1 MKRILLKIFIIP
13 LLFFVSTSYGQTVY
27 DWTNGAG
34 TGNTSW
40 KTPSNWKST
49 TGGVTTNPATT
60 YPGQTSNT
68 DMVQF
73 AMNNNYYSNAQ
84 RPNVVSGDSI
94 SVKSVTIGDNS
105 NTNNV
110 QIDVYVRIDGILNV
124 TDTLLQQHSNNQGLV
139 GTLDSGYK
147 FPPGYDY
154 HIQTYLYGKGK
165 LYAGAIKIGDNTV
178 PAISGVNNI
187 TRFDFGNGAAGLGL
201 TTVVSGDFIVNSVT
215 QNDPT
220 THNIISVNNANC
232 AVIDGTLTINGTL
245 KLQNTGTISYT
256 NTQFQPQARFGLQVF
271 GNGWNTILNLK
282 GAHALSTSGADPI
295 TGLYGSNYYDFY
307 VMDRQTLITG
317 STNWDK
323 TTVIYSGNV
332 DQEVYTNSSFPQTSV
347 FDNNGGNY
355 NYLEFSGSGTKTVD
369 ATTNAS
375 YPLSI
380 SGDITLDPG
389 TETVNLSTNNPTLL
403 LNNGSNMIFT
413 SYGTP
418 PNPNYT
424 YTLANS
430 TNFISGTGS
439 TFQNGSVALT
449 IPGTTTN
456 GGTFNTG
463 AGALTMTGAFTNTGT
478 FNQSG
483 AGTVTASSTTSNS
496 GVYNQGGSGALTF
509 TGALTNSGTV
519 NQTSSGT
526 VACSSTATNSGTYNQ
541 NGTGTLTFT
550 GAATNTGTIN
560 DTNTGAINLNGTFNN
575 SGSAALF
582 KQSAG
587 AINFNTTYTN
597 TGTFRAT
604 GGTENLSQS
613 GTLSLVDNSS
623 AWVGSSIT
631 PASGGTTFFNVNAL
645 NSGTVSMTGTGQ
657 FYVASTGTLNMSNNT
672 TLTTGNILTLVSD
685 VNGAATVTTIP
696 SGCTISG
703 NVDVQ
708 RYVSANRAYR
718 LVSSPVYGGNDGTNN
733 YYGLSYLETNTYLT
747 GDGGGFDK
755 AGNPTLY
762 LYRENNIP
770 QYTTFFNSNYR
781 GIANITNPAAINMD
795 DPSYPVVDIPVGSG
809 YLFYFRGS
817 RKQASL
823 ATLTTPGAAATTDT
837 LNAVGTL
844 NTGNITVHDWYT
856 PSSANL
862 GYTTISGDLT
872 VEGMN
877 LVGNPYASSIDWDQY
892 GSGIIVNQV
901 SPFSYKLIP
910 TGAQGAGNYD
920 VYQEGTNIGGN
931 KQGTQGTANANIIA
945 SGEGFF
951 VQAIDPTASL
961 TFTEAAKTNTLVT
974 GGSLYMSRMITTTVP
989 QYLRLQLALDTMNTD
1004 GIIVNFNSGASTAYK
1019 PQEDAIYRVGT
1030 GKVSLSSLSS
1040 DNKAL
1045 AINTEPL
1052 SNGLVIP
1059 LKVAATVGGAYT
1071 LNMKSISGIPQIY
1084 DVWLKDA
1091 FTKDSINMRTTAS
1104 YSFTISTSD
1113 TTTFGSN
1120 RFSLVMEEDPAL
1132 AYKLL
1137 SFTGDKIDGKPQ
1149 VQLVWK
1155 TQNEQNY
1162 THFTIQRSTD
1172 NGKTFDVIG
1181 SITSSGLGAYSF
1193 LDKSPSRHNDNQY
1206 RLKQEDI
1213 SNNITYSSIVTVRID
1228 GRMPRN
1234 LNLYPNPALS
1244 TIYLD
1249 IDPKAGATSY
1259 SIRITNSCG
1268 TVVKYAVVTDTHWQD
1283 NVSRLLTGTY
1293 LVQVVNDKD
1302 NSIIGQAKFV
1312 KL

>member
-1 MKRILLKIFIIP
+1 MKRFFPGIFIIP
-13 LLFFVSTSYGQTVY
+13 LLFFACHSFAQTVY
-27 DWTNGAG
+27 DWTGAVS
-34 TGNTSW
+34 T
-40 KTPSNWKST
+40 NWKIAGNWAVSGAT
-49 TGGVTTNPATT
+49 ATNW
-60 YPGQTSNT
+60 PGQTSNT
-68 DMVQF
+68 DRVQLGINDF
-73 AMNNNYYSNAQ
+73 FTITT
-84 RPNVVSGDSI
+84 RPDIGATDSI
-94 SVKSVTIGDNS
+94 SVTSVTIGDNTDLNGIQS
-105 NTNNV
+105 AL
-110 QIDVYVRIDGILNV
+110 YLRIDGKLNV
-124 TDTLLQQHSNNQGLV
+124 IDTLLQKHSNNSGLV
-139 GTLDSGYK
+139 GNGTITYPS
-147 FPPGYDY
+147 GYDY
-154 HIQTYLYGKGK
+154 SIQSYVYGPGK
-165 LYAGAIKIGDNTV
+165 LYCQTIQIGDNTV
-178 PAISGVNNI
+178 SLVNGINNI
-187 TRFDFGNGAAGLGL
+187 TRFNLGNGGVGLGL
-201 TTVVSGDFIVNSVT
+201 TTVVYGNFVVNSVT
-215 QNDPT
+215 KNDPT
-220 THNIISVNNANC
+220 TDVIISVSNSNFALYS
-232 AVIDGTLTINGTL
+232 GSLTVNGQL
-245 KLQNTGTISYT
+245 RLQNTGDINYST
-256 NTQFQPQARFGLQVF
+256 TQFQPQARFSLQAF
-271 GNGWNTILNLK
+271 NNNSATYLYLK
-282 GAHALSTSGADPI
+282 GANALWAQPQDP
-295 TGLYGSNYYDFY
+295 TYHTYGSNFFDFFI
-307 VMDRQTLITG
+307 VDRQTMINNGG
-317 STNWDK
+317 SSTTQPTMATPDK
-323 TTVIYSGNV
+323 TVVVYSGNT
-332 DQEVYTNSSFPQTSV
+332 DQEVYTNNSFPVPPAVANAV
-347 FDNNGGNY
+347 FDNDGGVY
-355 NYLEFSGSGTKTVD
+355 EYLEFSGSGKKTLD
-369 ATTNAS
+369 ATSATI
-375 YPLSI
+375 PFTI

-389 TETVNLSTNNPTLL
+389 TETVDLTTNNPTLT
-403 LNNGSNMIFT
+403 LNTGSNITFMSFSTTNISWT
-413 SYGTP
+413 I
-418 PNPNYT
+418 PNV
-424 YTLANS
+424 S
-430 TNFISGTGS
+430 KFISGTGS
-439 TFQNGSVALT
+439 TFQNGSAALT

-456 GGTFNTG
+456 GGTFVNG
-463 AGALTMTGAFTNTGT
+463 SGALTMTGAFTNTGT

-483 AGTVTASSTTSNS
+483 AGAVTASNTTSNS
-496 GVYNQGGSGALTF
+496 GTYNQAGIGALTF

-550 GAATNTGTIN
+550 GATTNTGTIN
-560 DTNTGAINLNGTFNN
+560 DTNTGAINLNNTFNN

-587 AINFNTTYTN
+587 TINFNNSYTN

-604 GGTENLSQS
+604 GGTENLNQS
-613 GTLSLVDNSS
+613 GTLSLVDNSI

-645 NSGTVSMTGTGQ
+645 NGGTVALSGSGQ

-672 TLTTGNILTLVSD
+672 ALTTGGILTLVSD
-685 VNGAATVTTIP
+685 VNGAATVTAIP
-696 SGCTISG
+696 SGCTITG

-817 RKQASL
+817 RNQAHL

-862 GYTTISGDLT
+862 GFTTVSLDPT

-931 KQGTQGTANANIIA
+931 KQGTQGTPNANIIA

-951 VQAIDPTASL
+951 VQAMDPTASL

-1004 GIIVNFNSGASTAYK
+1004 GIIINFNSGASTVYK

-1030 GKVSLSSLSS
+1030 GKVSLASLSS

-1059 LKVAATVGGAYT
+1059 LKVATTAGGTYT

-1091 FTKDSINMRTTAS
+1091 FTKDSVNMRTTAS
-1104 YSFTISTSD
+1104 YSFTINTSD

-1137 SFTGDKIDGKPQ
+1137 SFSGDKVDGKPQ

-1162 THFTIQRSTD
+1162 TDFTIQRSTD

-1181 SITSSGLGAYSF
+1181 SITSSGLGTYSF

-1213 SNNITYSSIVTVRID
+1213 SNNVTYSGLVTVRID

-1259 SIRITNSCG
+1259 SVRITNSCG
-1268 TVVKYAVVTDTHWQD
+1268 TVVKYVVITDTHWQD

>member
-13 LLFFVSTSYGQTVY
+13 LLILSSHSFAQTVY
-27 DWTNGAG
+27 DWTDSLKTQDWTTPGNWSING
-34 TGNTSW
+34 
-40 KTPSNWKST
+40 
-49 TGGVTTNPATT
+49 VQATT
-60 YPGQTSNT
+60 YPGQSPST
-68 DMVQF
+68 DEVQF
-73 AMNNNYYSNAQ
+73 AINYYYKLAT
-84 RPNVVSGDSI
+84 RPDLATGKTVT
-94 SVKSVTIGDNS
+94 VKSVKIGDNS
-105 NTNNV
+105 NANNA
-110 QIDVYVRIDGILNV
+110 QTDIWIRIDGKLTV
-124 TDTLLQQHSNNQGLV
+124 TDTLLQEHSNNQGLV

-154 HIQTYLYGKGK
+154 HIQTYLYGTGQ
-165 LYAGAIKIGDNTV
+165 LVVGTMQIGDNTV
-178 PAISGVNNI
+178 PPTSLNGVNNI
-187 TRFDFGNGAAGLGL
+187 TRFNLGNSGAGLGL
-201 TTVVSGDFIVNSVT
+201 TTTVLGDLIINSVT
-215 QNDPT
+215 RNDAT
-220 THNIISVNNANC
+220 TQQILSVNNANFGIN
-232 AVIDGTLTINGTL
+232 AGTLTVDGTI
-245 KLQNTGTISYT
+245 KLQNTGTIKYT
-256 NTQFQPQARFGLQVF
+256 SSNYQPQARLSLQVF
-271 GNGWNTILNLK
+271 GNGANTILYLN
-282 GAHALSTSGADPI
+282 GANALWAQPTDST
-295 TGLYGSNYYDFY
+295 TGLAGSNYFDFF
-307 VMDRQTLITG
+307 VMDRQTLISG
-317 STNWDK
+317 STNWGK
-323 TTVIYSGNV
+323 TTVVYSGNV
-332 DQEVYTNSSFPQTSV
+332 NQEVFTNSSFPQTSV
-347 FDNNGGNY
+347 FDNDGGNY
-355 NYLEFSGSGTKTVD
+355 NYLEFSGSGTKTID
-369 ATTNAS
+369 ATSAS

-389 TETVNLSTNNPTLL
+389 TETVNLSTNSPTLL
-403 LNNGSNMIFT
+403 LNNTNMVFT
-413 SYGTP
+413 SYGTS

-424 YTLANS
+424 YTLANA
-430 TNFISGTGS
+430 TNFVSGTGS

-449 IPGTTTN
+449 IPGTTSN

-463 AGALTMTGAFTNTGT
+463 TAALTMAGTFTNTGT

-496 GVYNQGGSGALTF
+496 GIYNQAGSGALTF

-526 VACSSTATNSGTYNQ
+526 VACSSTTNNSGTYNQ
-541 NGTGTLTFT
+541 AGTGTLTFT

-560 DTNTGAINLNGTFNN
+560 DTNTGAINLNNTFNN

-587 AINFNTTYTN
+587 TINFNNSYTN

-604 GGTENLSQS
+604 GGTENLNQS
-613 GTLSLVDNSS
+613 GTLSLVDNSI
-623 AWVGSSIT
+623 AWVGSSII
-631 PASGGTTFFNVNAL
+631 PPSGGTTFFNVNAL
-645 NSGTVSMTGTGQ
+645 NGGTVALSGSGQ

-672 TLTTGNILTLVSD
+672 ALATGGILTLVSD

-696 SGCTISG
+696 SGCTIGG

-931 KQGTQGTANANIIA
+931 KQGTQGTPNANIIA

-974 GGSLYMSRMITTTVP
+974 GASLYMSRMITTTVP
-989 QYLRLQLALDTMNTD
+989 QYLRLQLALDTINTD
-1004 GIIVNFNSGASTAYK
+1004 GIIINFNSGAKTTYSPT
-1019 PQEDAIYRVGT
+1019 EDAIYRVGT
-1030 GKVSLSSLSS
+1030 GKVSLASLSS
-1040 DNKAL
+1040 DSKAL

-1059 LKVAATVGGAYT
+1059 LKVAVTAGGTYT
-1071 LNMKSISGIPQIY
+1071 LNMKSISGVPQIY

-1091 FTKDSINMRTTAS
+1091 FTKDSVNMRTTVS
-1104 YSFTISTSD
+1104 YSFTINTSD

-1137 SFTGDKIDGKPQ
+1137 SFTGDKVDGKPQ

-1181 SITSSGLGAYSF
+1181 SITSSGLGTYSF
-1193 LDKSPSRHNDNQY
+1193 LDKSPSHHNDNQY

-1213 SNNITYSSIVTVRID
+1213 SNNITYSNVVTVKID
-1228 GRMPRN
+1228 GRAPRK
-1234 LNLYPNPALS
+1234 LNVYPNPALS

-1259 SIRITNSCG
+1259 SIRITNSSG
-1268 TVVKYAVVTDTHWQD
+1268 TMVKYAVITDTHWQD

-1302 NSIIGQAKFV
+1302 NSIVGQAKFV

>member
-1 MKRILLKIFIIP
+1 MKRFFPKIFIISL
-13 LLFFVSTSYGQTVY
+13 LLFLGTAARGQTVY

-40 KTPSNWKST
+40 KTPSNWSI
-49 TGGVTTNPATT
+49 GGVTATT

-68 DMVQF
+68 DKVQF
-73 AMNNNYYSNAQ
+73 AINNYYTNAQ
-84 RPNVVSGDSI
+84 RPDILSGDSI

-105 NTNNV
+105 NVNLV
-110 QIDVYVRIDGILNV
+110 QTDVYVRIDGILNV

-154 HIQTYLYGKGK
+154 HIQTYLYGTGK

-187 TRFDFGNGAAGLGL
+187 TRFDFGNGAANLGL
-201 TTVVSGDFIVNSVT
+201 TTVVTGDFIVNSVT
-215 QNDPT
+215 QNDPS
-220 THNIISVNNANC
+220 THQIISVNNANC
-232 AVIDGTLTINGTL
+232 AVISGTLTINGTL

-271 GNGWNTILNLK
+271 GNGTNTVLNLK
-282 GAHALSTSGADPI
+282 GAHALSITGADPT

-307 VMDRQTLITG
+307 IMDRQTLITG
-317 STNWDK
+317 STNWGT

-332 DQEVYTNSSFPQTSV
+332 DQEVYTNASFSV
-347 FDNNGGNY
+347 PSTVSPILDNVGGVY
-355 NYLEFSGSGTKTVD
+355 QYLEFSGSGKKTFD
-369 ATTNAS
+369 ATSAS
-375 YPLSI
+375 TPFYI
-380 SGDITLDPG
+380 SGNIKLDAG
-389 TETVNLSTNNPTLL
+389 TETVDLTTNNPTLS
-403 LNNGSNMIFT
+403 LNNNNIAFT
-413 SYGTP
+413 SFGT
-418 PNPNYT
+418 PNYT
-424 YTLANS
+424 YTIPIATS
-430 TNFISGTGS
+430 FTSGIGS

-456 GGTFNTG
+456 GGTFVNG
-463 AGALTMTGAFTNTGT
+463 SGALTMTGTFTNTGT

-483 AGTVTASSTTSNS
+483 AGTVTASNTTSNS

-509 TGALTNSGTV
+509 AGALTNSGTV

-526 VACSSTATNSGTYNQ
+526 VTCSSTTGNSGTYNQ
-541 NGTGTLTFT
+541 NGTGTLTFA
-550 GAATNTGTIN
+550 GAVTNTGTIN
-560 DTNTGAINLNGTFNN
+560 DTNTGAINLNNTFNN
-575 SGSAALF
+575 SGSSALF

-587 AINFNTTYTN
+587 TVNFNNSYTN

-604 GGTENLSQS
+604 GGTENLNQS
-613 GTLSLVDNSS
+613 GTLSLVDNST

-631 PASGGTTFFNVNAL
+631 PASGGTTFFNVNVL
-645 NSGTVSMTGTGQ
+645 NGGTVAMSGSGQ

-718 LVSSPVYGGNDGTNN
+718 LVSSPVYSGNDGTNN
-733 YYGLSYLETNTYLT
+733 YYGLTYLETNTYLT

-762 LYRENNIP
+762 LYRENNVP
-770 QYTTFFNSNYR
+770 QYTTFFNSNFR

-795 DPSYPVVDIPVGSG
+795 DPSYPVVDIPLGSG

-862 GYTTISGDLT
+862 GFTTVSGDNT

-892 GSGIIVNQV
+892 GSGIIVNKV
-901 SPFSYKLIP
+901 APFSYKLIP

-920 VYQEGTNIGGN
+920 VYQQGTDIGGN
-931 KQGTQGTANANIIA
+931 KQGSQGTPHANIIA

-951 VQAIDPTASL
+951 VQAIDATASL
-961 TFTEAAKTNTLVT
+961 TFTESAKTNTLVT
-974 GGSLYMSRMITTTVP
+974 GSNLYMSRMIANVIP
-989 QYLRLQLALDTMNTD
+989 EYLRLQLALDTMNTD
-1004 GIIVNFNSGASTAYK
+1004 GIIINFNSGAKTTYN
-1019 PQEDAIYRVGT
+1019 PTEDAIYRVGT
-1030 GKVSLSSLSS
+1030 GKVSLASLSS

-1045 AINTEPL
+1045 AINAEPL

-1059 LKVAATVGGAYT
+1059 LKVAATAGGTYT
-1071 LNMKSISGIPQIY
+1071 LNLKNISGIPQIY

-1091 FTKDSINMRTTAS
+1091 FTKDSVNMRTTPS
-1104 YSFTISTSD
+1104 YSFTITTSD
-1113 TTTFGSN
+1113 TTTFGSS
-1120 RFSLVMEEDPAL
+1120 RFSLVMEQDPAL

-1137 SFTGDKIDGKPQ
+1137 SFSGSKVDGKRE
-1149 VQLVWK
+1149 VRLVWK

-1162 THFTIQRSTD
+1162 TNFTVQRSTD
-1172 NGKTFDVIG
+1172 GGKTFNVVG
-1181 SITSSGLGAYSF
+1181 SLTSSGLGTYSF
-1193 LDKSPSRHNDNQY
+1193 LDKSPDHGDNQY

-1213 SNNITYSSIVTVRID
+1213 SNNITYSNVVTVKVD
-1228 GRMPRN
+1228 GKKI

-1268 TVVKYAVVTDTHWQD
+1268 TVVKYAVITDTHWQD

-1302 NSIIGQAKFV
+1302 NSIVGQTKFV